1 MVVKIIWASTI
12 WGLFSCF
19 LLFPHLGL
27 PRRLQWAAM
36 TLLSAEL
43 FTLGMYSY
51 GGDAVAEVGR
61 DGATLDVPLLSVALL
76 ALAIMRGW
84 SAASEDPRHGLARQG
99 RRRDH
104 SRAQ

>member
-1 MVVKIIWASTI
+1 MVVEIIWASTI

-43 FTLGMYSY
+43 VLLGMYSY
-51 GGDAVAEVGR
+51 GGHAVAELGR
-61 DGATLDVPLLSVALL
+61 GGASLDVPLLGIALL

-84 SAASEDPRHGLARQG
+84 RAASEDPRHGLARQG
-99 RRRDH
+99 RRRDR

>member
-1 MVVKIIWASTI
+1 
-12 WGLFSCF
+12 
-19 LLFPHLGL
+19 
-27 PRRLQWAAM
+27 M

-84 SAASEDPRHGLARQG
+84 SAASEDPHHGLARQG
-99 RRRDH
+99 RRRDR